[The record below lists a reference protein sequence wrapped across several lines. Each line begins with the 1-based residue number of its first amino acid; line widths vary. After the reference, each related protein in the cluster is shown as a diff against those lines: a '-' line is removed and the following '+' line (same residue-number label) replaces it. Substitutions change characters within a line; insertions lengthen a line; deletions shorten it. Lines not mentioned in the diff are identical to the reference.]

1 MLAHAHEHTLCTG
14 QRLSYELLVV
24 HDELDRDV
32 VEPVD
37 HGPNPVVDVGILSD
51 FERKTNR
58 IYVCSRARSLPSL
71 DPRPLTTSTSP
82 IPSAARREAP
92 LVLVLPIVAV
102 VAAAVHALDTRL
114 TRAVCLEHRRHGARS
129 ERLSSGAGGG
139 GVGLLGGK
147 SDRMVSKN
155 L

>member
-14 QRLSYELLVV
+14 QRLSYEFLVV

-82 IPSAARREAP
+82 IAHSLSRAQGSTACTRPSNRR
-92 LVLVLPIVAV
+92 
-102 VAAAVHALDTRL
+102 
-114 TRAVCLEHRRHGARS
+114 
-129 ERLSSGAGGG
+129 GGG
-139 GVGLLGGK
+139 GSG
-147 SDRMVSKN
+147 SRP
-155 L
+155 